1 MQPTQSPA
9 APSKDAP
16 SKVPSETPSKK
27 TGQLHIS
34 AEEIAQMTPDDVAK
48 LAQRLEQ
55 DEYETAFE
63 GLQDW
68 HLLRAVAFQ
77 RSELVEPYMHL
88 LDLEAFDES

>member
-1 MQPTQSPA
+1 MQPTQSPTV
-9 APSKDAP
+9 PSKN
-16 SKVPSETPSKK
+16 VPSES
-27 TGQLHIS
+27 TGRLHIP

-68 HLLRAVAFQ
+68 HRLRAVAFQ

>member
-1 MQPTQSPA
+1 MQSAKHTATRISTQ
-9 APSKDAP
+9 
-16 SKVPSETPSKK
+16 
-27 TGQLHIS
+27 
-34 AEEIAQMTPDDVAK
+34 EIARMTPEDVDQ

-55 DEYETAFE
+55 DAYTTAFE

-68 HLLRAVAFQ
+68 HRLRAVAFQ

>member
-1 MQPTQSPA
+1 MQSTQSPS
-9 APSKDAP
+9 APTREPA
-16 SKVPSETPSKK
+16 TNM

-34 AEEIAQMTPDDVAK
+34 TDEIARMTPDDVAE

-55 DEYETAFE
+55 DEYETAFA

-68 HLLRAVAFQ
+68 HRLRAVAFQ
-77 RSELVEPYMHL
+77 RSEMVEPYMHL

>member
-1 MQPTQSPA
+1 MMQSAEPLQSGTNATP
-9 APSKDAP
+9 DATLN
-16 SKVPSETPSKK
+16 SS
-27 TGQLHIS
+27 HIS
-34 AEEIAQMTPDDVAK
+34 TQEIAAMTPDDVAE

-55 DEYETAFE
+55 DEYNTPFE

-68 HLLRAVAFQ
+68 HRLRAVAFQ

>member
-1 MQPTQSPA
+1 MMSSTDQHPSGATTNPTPQQSP
-9 APSKDAP
+9 
-16 SKVPSETPSKK
+16 T
-27 TGQLHIS
+27 HIS
-34 AEEIAQMTPDDVAK
+34 AQEIAQMTPEDVAE

-55 DEYETAFE
+55 DAYDTPFE

-68 HLLRAVAFQ
+68 HRLRAVAFQ

>member
-1 MQPTQSPA
+1 MQSAKHREPVSSATA
-9 APSKDAP
+9 H
-16 SKVPSETPSKK
+16 
-27 TGQLHIS
+27 HIS
-34 AEEIAQMTPDDVAK
+34 PEEIAQMTPDDVAN

-55 DEYETAFE
+55 DAYPSAFE